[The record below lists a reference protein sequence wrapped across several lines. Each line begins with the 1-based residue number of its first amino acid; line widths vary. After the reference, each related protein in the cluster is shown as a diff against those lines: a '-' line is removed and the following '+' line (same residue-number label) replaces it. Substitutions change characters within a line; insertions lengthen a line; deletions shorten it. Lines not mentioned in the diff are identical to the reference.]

1 MRPEDIAWTPDVLGK
16 TAGPG
21 SVRVRWL
28 GTAGFAI
35 EHGAHVVLIDPY
47 VTRASL
53 ARCVLRPLAVD
64 LAAIGRHVPKAD
76 AIVLGHTHLDRKSVV

>member
-1 MRPEDIAWTPDVLGK
+1 VRPADIAWDPEALGRSE
-16 TAGPG
+16 APE

-35 EHGAHVVLIDPY
+35 EHAGHCVLIDPY

-53 ARCVLRPLAVD
+53 ARCVA
-64 LAAIGRHVPKAD
+64 
-76 AIVLGHTHLDRKSVV
+76 